1 MAKKRTFREFRQGIF
16 KPLHS
21 EKCLNKTPV
30 VFRSNLELKLFK
42 ILDLNE
48 NIIKWSSEMV
58 VIPYKKPGPEE
69 KMARYFVDIY
79 MEIKM
84 GNDIKKFIVEI
95 KPEKQTKPPSHTKK
109 AKQSTILYANLEW
122 AVNQAKWEQAKKW
135 ASSRNMEFL
144 IITENNIDFLE
155 GKK

>member
-16 KPLHS
+16 KPLNS
-21 EKCLNKTPV
+21 DKCLNKTPI

-58 VIPYKKPGPEE
+58 IIPYKKPGPLE
-69 KMARYFVDIY
+69 KMSRYFVDIY

-84 GNDIKKFIVEI
+84 GNDVKKFIIEV
-95 KPEKQTKPPSHTKK
+95 KPEKQTKPPKYTKK
-109 AKQSTILYANLEW
+109 AKQSTVLYANLEW

-155 GKK
+155 GRK